1 MDTILVAFLCYL
13 AVLIV
18 IGLVSSRLTRTL
30 ADFVLAGRRLGAWVT
45 AISAKASDMSGWLL
59 IGLPSE
65 SYQNGFSVVWAS
77 IGCIAGTFFNWTALA
92 KRLRRYSELLN
103 ALTLPDYF
111 ESRFHDE
118 RGHHLRLV
126 SMIIIVVFFTAYV
139 SAQFVAAGKALNATF
154 GVTFFQGTL
163 IGAAVIIFYTVL
175 GGFFAVAWTDMFQG
189 ILMVFGLVVL
199 PLVGLFKMG
208 GIGELAST
216 LHEVGPGMLRVTG
229 SGQGFGA
236 AAAVVL
242 GGLAIGLGYPG
253 QPHIVVRYMAIRKP
267 RELRRSALISV
278 IWVVLAV
285 YGALFIGLVGVRYIS
300 RGIADPDQVMPLLAK
315 TLLPPWLAGVLISA
329 AIAAMMSTADSQ
341 LLVVTSSISEDLYH
355 RLLRRRADERTLVVV
370 SRIATLV
377 VGGVAFVLAQFG
389 GAVFWLV
396 LYAWGGLA
404 ASFGPPLILSLRWK
418 RTTKWGALAGMV
430 LGSATIIIWHNIP
443 VLKNLIYELFPG
455 FFVSLF
461 AVWIVSLLTAR
472 PTREMEEEFERA
484 KHALPTELSVQ

>member
-1 MDTILVAFLCYL
+1 MDTILLAFLCYL

-18 IGLVSSRLTRTL
+18 IGLLASRLTRTL

-111 ESRFHDE
+111 EARFHDE
-118 RGHHLRLV
+118 RGHHLRLI
-126 SMIIIVVFFTAYV
+126 SMVIIVVFFTAYV
-139 SAQFVAAGKALNATF
+139 SAQFVAAGKALQATF
-154 GVTFFQGTL
+154 GITFFWGTV
-163 IGAAVIIFYTVL
+163 IGAAVIVFYTVL

-208 GIGELAST
+208 GIRELVSS
-216 LHEVGPGMLRVTG
+216 LGEVGPGMLRVTG
-229 SGQGFGA
+229 SGHGFGA

-285 YGALFIGLVGVRYIS
+285 YGALFIGLVGVKYVAGDIT
-300 RGIADPDQVMPLLAK
+300 DPDQVMPLLARA
-315 TLLPPWLAGVLISA
+315 LLPPWLAGILISA

-355 RLLRRRADERTLVVV
+355 RLLKRRADERTLVMV
-370 SRIATLV
+370 SRVATLA
-377 VGGVAFVLAQFG
+377 VGGVAFVLAQLG

-430 LGSATIIIWHNIP
+430 LGSATIVVWHNVP
-443 VLKNLIYELFPG
+443 VLKSLIYELFPG
-455 FFVSLF
+455 FFVSLL
-461 AVWIVSLLTAR
+461 AVWVVSLLTAR
-472 PTREMEEEFERA
+472 PTHEMEEEFEWA
-484 KHALPTELSVQ
+484 KRALPSELGVQ